1 LAAADG
7 GSAAGGTD
15 DATAGAADYG
25 REAETEGARMP
36 VITLL
41 IYIVLVALLGFLAVW
56 VLGKLAPGH
65 PAMID
70 NVIWV
75 IVVLVIVLE
84 VLSAFGLLGAGP
96 LVPRL
101 R

>member
-1 LAAADG
+1 
-7 GSAAGGTD
+7 
-15 DATAGAADYG
+15 
-25 REAETEGARMP
+25 MP

-56 VLGKLAPGH
+56 VLGQLAPSH
-65 PAMID
+65 PAVID

-84 VLSAFGLLGAGP
+84 VLQAFGLLGAGP
-96 LVPRL
+96 VVPRL
-101 R
+101 GNR

>member
-1 LAAADG
+1 
-7 GSAAGGTD
+7 
-15 DATAGAADYG
+15 
-25 REAETEGARMP
+25 
-36 VITLL
+36 
-41 IYIVLVALLGFLAVW
+41 LAVW

-65 PAMID
+65 PAMLD

-84 VLSAFGLLGAGP
+84 VLQAFGLLGAGP
-96 LVPRL
+96 VVPRL